1 MLGFAGVG
9 MAMLVK
15 GPVGAVVPA
24 FAVAGSLIFTG
35 RFHKLLDPRWFL
47 GILLALVLTLPAL
60 IGLFNQFGWEGV
72 RFILWSNN
80 LGRLAGEYT
89 ASNRGLFYYIYNLV
103 LFFLPWS
110 LFLLVSLFLDFRR
123 LFRGKYRAPDWFLF
137 SGIWFYFILIS
148 LSGSKL
154 PHYLYVT
161 IPLFSLMTARYLVLS
176 LSGMDHGFFHF
187 LRNIQIIVLLLF
199 LALIAML
206 VFWLY
211 PPYHLWQWTFL
222 LMMTV
227 IAGLFV
233 ICRTPPFV
241 KLIFPSITL
250 FALVTFYL
258 NQQVAP
264 QIFGDQAPVKAAD
277 HFNRNAGEGEKM
289 YNYNYDSHE
298 LYFYSRNG
306 ASRVKNDLHLWELM
320 KSPGNWVLTTREVVD
335 RMPGDQFPEPE
346 KIPLSHAWLNKLNFK
361 YLNPST
367 RSASHDTLFL
377 IRSAVPSLP

>member
-24 FAVAGSLIFTG
+24 FAVAGSLVFTG
-35 RFHKLLDPRWFL
+35 QFRKLLDPRWVL

-80 LGRLAGEYT
+80 LGRLAGDYT
-89 ASNRGLFYYIYNLV
+89 ASDRGLFYYLYNLL

-123 LFRGKYRAPDWFLF
+123 LFRGRYKAPDWFLF

-161 IPLFSLMTARYLVLS
+161 IPLFSLMTARYLVLPF
-176 LSGMDHGFFHF
+176 SGRRPGIFFF
-187 LRNIQIIVLLLF
+187 LRNIQYLVLLMF
-199 LALIAML
+199 LVLIATL

-211 PPYHLWQWTFL
+211 PPNHLWHWAFL
-222 LMMTV
+222 LIMTV
-227 IAGLFV
+227 IAGLFLV
-233 ICRTPPFV
+233 HRTPPSV
-241 KLIFPSITL
+241 KLILPSMTL
-250 FALVTFYL
+250 FALIAFYI

-264 QIFGDQAPVKAAD
+264 EIFADQAPVKAAEL
-277 HFNRNAGEGEKM
+277 FNRGAGEEEKM

-298 LYFYSRNG
+298 LYFYCRNG
-306 ASRVKNDLHLWELM
+306 ASRIKNDLHLWELM
-320 KSPGNWVLTTREVVD
+320 KSPGNWVLTTREVAD

-346 KIPLSHAWLNKLNFK
+346 KIPLSHVWINKLNFR
-361 YLNPST
+361 YINPASRASSRDT
-367 RSASHDTLFL
+367 LILLRSAGIT
-377 IRSAVPSLP
+377 PE